1 MSLAINQQDKFVRRI
16 FNNSSWDQGGRF
28 YGGWW
33 QRCPKEYRELITLDG
48 YMTAELDYSGL
59 HIVILYAQEGINYWD
74 EVNED
79 PYHLGINDFD
89 PEIDLRKAAKLL
101 LLTAINAD
109 DEVEAFGA
117 FRDQAAKDSPE
128 KRLKNKQLQKLL
140 DALRRK
146 HEPIADKFASGAGI
160 DLMYVDSQI
169 TEKLIERFT
178 YHYQCPILTIHDSY
192 IVPLGYD
199 RFLKKEMI
207 DAFEQVTGVKDVRLE
222 HTTDYYDIVES
233 EPDNSKHT
241 FSYTTAFMRHPLD
254 LEEFRLVRKKPDHE
268 PWYPTWT
275 MVY

>member
-1 MSLAINQQDKFVRRI
+1 
-16 FNNSSWDQGGRF
+16 
-28 YGGWW
+28 
-33 QRCPKEYRELITLDG
+33 
-48 YMTAELDYSGL
+48 MTAELDYSGL

-109 DEVEAFGA
+109 DEIKA
-117 FRDQAAKDSPE
+117 FRAFRRQSAKDTPE
-128 KRLKNKQLQKLL
+128 KRLKNKQLQQLL

-146 HEPIADKFASGAGI
+146 HEPIADRFASGAGI

-169 TEKLIERFT
+169 TEKLVERFT

-192 IVPLGYD
+192 IVPFGYD

-207 DAFEQVTGVKDVRLE
+207 DAFEEVSGVKDVRLE

-233 EPDNSKHT
+233 EPDNSKDT
-241 FSYTTAFMRHPLD
+241 LSCTKVFKRHPLD
-254 LEEFRLVRKKPDHE
+254 LEEFRLVKKKPYHE